1 MRITILS
8 PSRKRAIKMS
18 QHIQELRFY
27 FSGLRW
33 IILVFAMAFCSGA
46 QAQSWRWTFED
57 VDVHGAQTS
66 IIADKDGNLHLSYYV
81 PDNFGELRYAF
92 RSAAESRWYKDSLD
106 QHLGEFSTGITLDV
120 NDGPGICYTPRK
132 LKYIHWTGHKWSPA
146 QEVDPGSGLIAYHCS
161 IKYTRA
167 DAPEITWY
175 LESIFNLRYAV
186 LEDGAWEARS
196 VEVGTQSGK
205 WNSLFLD
212 QNDLPHV
219 AYSSFKMGELH
230 YAYFDGQGWVRN
242 ILDSNPLAGPRGM
255 GASLVLDARGNPM
268 ISYHDLNSLKFAHF
282 DGRKWLTETI
292 EELPPYVDWSWKNF
306 CTTILVDH
314 NGNPHISY
322 ESHLLGLKHAWWD
335 GKRWHTQLIRAS
347 QGASIFESSMTIDR
361 NDDLYIAFCDPIDG
375 SLKVAIGKATAVS
388 VITSAGKKEDSKN

>member
-1 MRITILS
+1 
-8 PSRKRAIKMS
+8 MS
-18 QHIQELRFY
+18 GHARELRF
-27 FSGLRW
+27 
-33 IILVFAMAFCSGA
+33 ILFRLHLLAFLWAMTFCSGA
-46 QAQSWRWTFED
+46 QAQTWRWTFED
-57 VDVHGAQTS
+57 VDVRGEQTS
-66 IIADKDGNLHLSYYV
+66 IIVDKDGNLHLSYYV

-92 RSAAESRWYKDSLD
+92 RSAAKSRWYKDSLD
-106 QHLGEFSTGITLDV
+106 QHLGEFSTRITLDA

-132 LKYIHWTGHKWSPA
+132 LKYIHWTGQKWSPSV
-146 QEVDPGSGLIAYHCS
+146 EVAPGSGLIAYHCS

-167 DAPEITWY
+167 DVPQITWF
-175 LESIFNLRYAV
+175 LESIFNLRYAA
-186 LEDGAWEARS
+186 LEGGAWKARS

-212 QNDLPHV
+212 QNGLPHV

-230 YAYFDGQGWVRN
+230 YASFDGKEWVRN
-242 ILDSNPLAGPRGM
+242 ILDSDPGAGPRGM

-268 ISYHDLNSLKFAHF
+268 ISYHDLYSLKFAHF
-282 DGRKWLTETI
+282 DGQKWRTETI

-347 QGASIFESSMTIDR
+347 QGTSIFESSMTIDR
-361 NDDLYIAFCDPIDG
+361 DDNLYIAFRDPGDG
-375 SLKVAIGKATAVS
+375 SLKVAIGRPTAVPGAA
-388 VITSAGKKEDSKN
+388 SAAKKEDSKN